1 MSGQI
6 VHSRKLWQFRLLS
19 TLHTHTHTAP
29 ALTQAHSQDEPTHV
43 QLARRKHVAMC
54 RHVFMLQQAEK
65 SLFACQQGGQPKQN
79 PNQNQKQR
87 RKAGFSR
94 GIHIHVGRSQAPLRL
109 QELVGAF
116 QEVVLASRVPL
127 RHWPGAFHAGVA
139 GIWTFFENFKTN
151 GGLRFRNVSEN
162 PFCIGSASKEG
173 NQEYRLVILINAYQY
188 LNRKFTKI
196 LFPKHLLACFEYF

>member
-1 MSGQI
+1 VAPALFMILSDLFEMVFWLTCAQIDEWPNCTQPQI
-6 VHSRKLWQFRLLS
+6 VAISV
-19 TLHTHTHTAP
+19 TVNAAHTHTAP
-29 ALTQAHSQDEPTHV
+29 TLTQAHSQDEPTHV

-139 GIWTFFENFKTN
+139 GI
-151 GGLRFRNVSEN
+151 
-162 PFCIGSASKEG
+162 
-173 NQEYRLVILINAYQY
+173 
-188 LNRKFTKI
+188 
-196 LFPKHLLACFEYF
+196 